1 MRTPG
6 GRSARLRGRDTGHP
20 RRHKSTRTNERLDR
34 GREPHERALDHRSP
48 PNRARTDTA
57 VAVAMVFALSE
68 AQREDL
74 IARMDASLSAIGF
87 HCHGDTTLNARSKAE
102 EIEQRAFSAAD
113 VSSSTTSGDRP
124 LIEVMRLYVKK
135 AAELMEE
142 AVEAGADGATGASE
156 DVEMDGDE
164 FDVSKTSKDREFYT
178 QQRAEQVLAP
188 LLSKGATYSK
198 VRLST
203 KSFGIDAAKV
213 ASRGFVNLA
222 ATLKDVD
229 LSDTIAGRPEVEA
242 LKAMEIFSE
251 GLLAAKLKSVD
262 LSDNAFGEKGVRACT
277 KLLQGQTELESIA
290 FLNNGISEQAARAIL
305 ELLACPE
312 KLTRFHLDKNM
323 TGNEGTVH
331 IAAIV
336 AKATGMKDFKMA
348 GSRFFCEGAIML
360 AEALSKGTSLE
371 RLDLNDNNVNE
382 EGAEAF
388 AKVLPKH
395 PNLEFLNLEAT
406 ALGPDMGGT
415 LLSAVAKGCPKL
427 EVLHV
432 SSNDFEREGAEGVAR
447 AIAEMKNLKI
457 LTIGDNMLGDY
468 GFTQVCVALS
478 DSNAPLVRL
487 DASCNEL
494 TKAGAVA
501 AAQLAASKAGFEYL
515 NLDGNMIPED
525 AIEEIRATLS
535 AAGKEHVLAPMEDN
549 DPEGEADEEEDST
562 DNMLSMLASRLKIE
576 I

>member
-1 MRTPG
+1 
-6 GRSARLRGRDTGHP
+6 
-20 RRHKSTRTNERLDR
+20 
-34 GREPHERALDHRSP
+34 
-48 PNRARTDTA
+48 
-57 VAVAMVFALSE
+57 MVFALTA

-74 IARMDASLSAIGF
+74 VARMDASLSAIGF
-87 HCHGDTTLNARSKAE
+87 HCHGKTDQLNARAKAE

-135 AAELMEE
+135 AAELMKEV
-142 AVEAGADGATGASE
+142 VESGAQEGDGDAAG

-164 FDVSKTSKDREFYT
+164 FDVGKTSKDREFYT

-188 LLSKGATYSK
+188 LLNKGASYSK

-213 ASRGFVNLA
+213 ASRAFVNLA
-222 ATLKDVD
+222 STLKEVD

-251 GLLAAKLKSVD
+251 GLLAAKLTSVD

-277 KLLQGQTELESIA
+277 KLLQGQTELTSIA

-348 GSRFFCEGAIML
+348 GSRFFSEGAIML
-360 AEALSKGTSLE
+360 AEALSRGNSLE
-371 RLDLNDNNVNE
+371 KLDLNDNNVNE
-382 EGAEAF
+382 EGAEALV
-388 AKVLPKH
+388 KVLPKH
-395 PNLEFLNLEAT
+395 PNLQFLNLEAT
-406 ALGPDMGGT
+406 ALGPEMGGT
-415 LLSAVAKGCPKL
+415 LLMAVAKGCPKL

-432 SSNDFEREGAEGVAR
+432 SSNDFEREGAEGVAN
-447 AIAEMKNLKI
+447 AIAEMKNLKV
-457 LTIGDNMLGDY
+457 LTIGDNILGDY

-478 DSNAPLVRL
+478 QSNAPLVRL

-494 TKAGAVA
+494 QKSGAIA
-501 AAQLAASKAGFEYL
+501 AAQLAASKPRFEHL

-525 AIEEIRATLS
+525 TVEEIRAILS
-535 AAGKEHVLAPMEDN
+535 AAGIEHALAPMEDN
-549 DPEGEADEEEDST
+549 DPEGEADDEEGGADIG
-562 DNMLSMLASRLKIE
+562 DMLSTLASRLTL
-576 I
+576 